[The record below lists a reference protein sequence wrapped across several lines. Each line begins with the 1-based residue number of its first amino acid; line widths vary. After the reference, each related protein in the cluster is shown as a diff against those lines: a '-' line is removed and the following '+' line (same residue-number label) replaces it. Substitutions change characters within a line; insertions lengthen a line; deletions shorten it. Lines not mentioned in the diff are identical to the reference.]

1 MQIQLAVAQKT
12 TWLNSGKTNA
22 RERPQLQDCEDA
34 RANNLR
40 TLCKRFYRCTIKFSI
55 ISNTL
60 TEVTKIKYT
69 CAVLCT
75 ILNVVR
81 LPFDV
86 FVTRISTQQSFNYVT
101 GMITWQFKNNK
112 IKFKK
117 ENYIGYKS
125 LKKFWT
131 VGKICVTAS
140 RTYEKQ
146 LIFDVLQRKQ
156 KKQSKLTNKKTNKH

>member
-1 MQIQLAVAQKT
+1 MPNVWHKENTHASVGSSSCYFCANTVGSSPKNHMTEQWENKRQTKA
-12 TWLNSGKTNA
+12 
-22 RERPQLQDCEDA
+22 PA

-81 LPFDV
+81 LNF
-86 FVTRISTQQSFNYVT
+86 
-101 GMITWQFKNNK
+101 
-112 IKFKK
+112 
-117 ENYIGYKS
+117 
-125 LKKFWT
+125 
-131 VGKICVTAS
+131 
-140 RTYEKQ
+140 
-146 LIFDVLQRKQ
+146 
-156 KKQSKLTNKKTNKH
+156 